1 MTDTTLD
8 LDLTLVRG
16 SFQQSVQLRLPGR
29 QVSVLFGTSGTGKT
43 SLLRAIAGLDRH
55 AGARIHNAGQCWQ
68 HGSRFLPTHR
78 RPLGYVFQEDNLFP
92 HLSVAGNLALAV
104 RAIAGSRALLE
115 QLIEQLAL
123 GPLLAQ
129 QPWQLSGGERQ
140 KVAIARAL
148 ALQPRLLLL
157 DEPLSAVDEAF
168 KQAFLPALKRLL
180 VESGVTTLYVTHAS
194 AEVAALA
201 DTLVLFRPSAPPVQA
216 VASQLL
222 TDLGQHLAFRPDAE
236 ALLLARVKS
245 HDASFG
251 LLELDCEGHA
261 FHVGGGVAPT
271 GQQVRLRVQAQDVS
285 LTRQAPAATSILN
298 VVPVTIRAIALNDD
312 HSCVV
317 QLLLGEQRLLARITR
332 RSVALLG
339 LGEGDRVYAQ
349 IKSVALLQ

>member
-16 SFQQSVQLRLPGR
+16 SFHQAVRLILPGR
-29 QVSVLFGTSGTGKT
+29 QVSVLFGASGTGKT

-55 AGARIHNAGQCWQ
+55 AGARIYSAAQCWQ
-68 HGSRFLPTHR
+68 DGSRFLPTHR

-104 RAIAGSRALLE
+104 RGTAGAEVLLE
-115 QLIEQLAL
+115 QLIESLGL
-123 GPLLAQ
+123 GPLRAQ

-148 ALQPRLLLL
+148 ALQPQLLLL

-168 KQAFLPALKRLL
+168 KQQFLPALKRLL
-180 VESGVTTLYVTHAS
+180 VDSGITTLYVTHAS

-201 DTLVLFRPSAPPVQA
+201 DTLVLFQRHAPPVQA

-222 TDLGQHLAFRPDAE
+222 TDLGQPLAFRPDAE
-236 ALLLARVKS
+236 ALLLARVKG
-245 HDASFG
+245 HDAPFG
-251 LLELDCEGHA
+251 LLEVDCEGHA
-261 FHVGGGVAPT
+261 FHVGGGAAPT
-271 GQQVRLRVQAQDVS
+271 GRQVRLRVQAQDVS
-285 LTRQAPAATSILN
+285 LTRQAPVATSILN

-332 RSVALLG
+332 RSVSLLG
-339 LGEGDRVYAQ
+339 LAEGDRVYAQ